1 MRLMHRC
8 GVLLSLCAV
17 ATMCLTNG
25 CQVIIQRPGEA
36 NGGCQTMATG
46 DCPTCGGA
54 GHACAAPME
63 GSSCGGGMVTACG
76 GSCPS
81 CGGGIC
87 HACGGGCR
95 GGCDGNGGCGCGDNL
110 PKELSKVSLPEY
122 VIEPPDILDLELV
135 RGAPL
140 PPYRLEPGDI
150 LQIQVP
156 DALPNEP
163 LSGIFLVEPNGA
175 INLGLSYGAVQVAGM
190 TVDEA
195 RAVIRR
201 QLLRVLK
208 EPRPIVTLYQT
219 RGLAQTISG
228 LHLVRVDGT
237 VSLGVYGSVYVA
249 GLNLRQARY
258 AIEKHLS
265 HYINRP
271 LLSLDV
277 SGFNS
282 KVYYVVYDGGGYG
295 MQIYRL
301 PITGNE
307 TVLDALGLVN
317 GLPAV
322 SSTHR
327 IWVARPSPCENGCD
341 QVLPVD
347 WKAVVEGGSTAT
359 NYQILPGDRIF
370 VKADALI
377 SIDNWVAKFLSPL
390 ERLMGFAL
398 LTGATIQTFKISN
411 GTGVGFVTPVVR

>member
-1 MRLMHRC
+1 MRRC

-17 ATMCLTNG
+17 VGMCLGNGG
-25 CQVIIQRPGEA
+25 CQVIIRPRDG
-36 NGGCQTMATG
+36 NGGYQPCAGG
-46 DCPTCGGA
+46 DCQA
-54 GHACAAPME
+54 
-63 GSSCGGGMVTACG
+63 CGGG
-76 GSCPS
+76 
-81 CGGGIC
+81 C
-87 HACGGGCR
+87 HACGGGGCKGGSCG
-95 GGCDGNGGCGCGDNL
+95 GGCSEGGCGCGDNL

-122 VIEPPDILDLELV
+122 VIEPPDILDLQLV
-135 RGAPL
+135 RGTPL
-140 PPYRLEPGDI
+140 APYRLEAGDA

-163 LSGIFLVEPNGA
+163 LSAVFLVEPEGS
-175 INLGLSYGAVQVAGM
+175 INLGLSYGSVRVLGM

-195 RAVIRR
+195 RAAIRR

-208 EPRPIVTLYQT
+208 DPRPVITLYQT
-219 RGLAQTISG
+219 RGIAQTVSG

-265 HYINRP
+265 HYITRP
-271 LLSLDV
+271 QISLDV

-282 KVYYVVYDGGGYG
+282 KVYYLVYDGGGYG

-307 TVLDALGLVN
+307 TVLDAIGLVN
-317 GLPAV
+317 GLPAI

-327 IWVARPSPCENGCD
+327 IWVARPAPCETGCD

-347 WKAVVEGGSTAT
+347 WKAVVEGASTAT
-359 NYQILPGDRIF
+359 NYQVLPGDRIF
-370 VKADALI
+370 VKADGLI
-377 SIDNWVAKFLSPL
+377 ATDNWIAKVLAPL
-390 ERLMGFAL
+390 QRLTGFAL
-398 LTGATIQTFKISN
+398 LIGSVKETFRSN
-411 GTGVGFVTPVVR
+411 GGNGVGFFTTVR

>member
-1 MRLMHRC
+1 MHRC

-17 ATMCLTNG
+17 AGMVLANGG
-25 CQVIIQRPGEA
+25 CQVIIQRARDG
-36 NGGCQTMATG
+36 NGGCQPYAGG
-46 DCPTCGGA
+46 DCQA
-54 GHACAAPME
+54 
-63 GSSCGGGMVTACG
+63 CGGGM
-76 GSCPS
+76 
-81 CGGGIC
+81 C
-87 HACGGGCR
+87 HACAGGGCQGGHC
-95 GGCDGNGGCGCGDNL
+95 GGCGEGGCGCGDNL
-110 PKELSKVSLPEY
+110 PKELCKVSLPEY
-122 VIEPPDILDLELV
+122 VIEPPDILVLQLV
-135 RGAPL
+135 RGTPL
-140 PPYRLEPGDI
+140 APYRLEAGDV

-163 LSGIFLVEPNGA
+163 LSGVFLVEPEGS
-175 INLGLSYGAVQVAGM
+175 INLGLSYGAVRVLGM
-190 TVDEA
+190 TADEA
-195 RAVIRR
+195 RIAIRR

-208 EPRPIVTLYQT
+208 DPRPVITLYQT
-219 RGLAQTISG
+219 RGIAQTVAG
-228 LHLVRVDGT
+228 EHLVRVDGT

-271 LLSLDV
+271 QISLDV

-307 TVLDALGLVN
+307 TVLDAIGLVN
-317 GLPAV
+317 GLPAI

-327 IWVARPSPCENGCD
+327 IWVARPAPCENGCD

-347 WKAVVEGGSTAT
+347 WKAVVEGASTAT
-359 NYQILPGDRIF
+359 NYQLLPGDRVF

-377 SIDNWVAKFLSPL
+377 ATDNWIAKFLAPI

-398 LTGATIQTFKISN
+398 LTGSTINTFRNN
-411 GTGVGFVTPVVR
+411 GNGNGVGFITTVR

>member
-1 MRLMHRC
+1 MRLTHRC

-17 ATMCLTNG
+17 VGMCLTNG
-25 CQVIIQRPGEA
+25 GCQVVIQRPGDA
-36 NGGCQTMATG
+36 NGGSQPVAGG
-46 DCPTCGGA
+46 DCA
-54 GHACAAPME
+54 
-63 GSSCGGGMVTACG
+63 
-76 GSCPS
+76 S

-87 HACGGGCR
+87 HACAGCK
-95 GGCDGNGGCGCGDNL
+95 GECGGCGCGDNL

-122 VIEPPDILDLELV
+122 VIEPPDILDIELV

-163 LSGIFLVEPNGA
+163 LSGVFLVEPEGS
-175 INLGLSYGAVQVAGM
+175 INLGLSYGSVRVVGM

-195 RAVIRR
+195 RAAIRR

-219 RGLAQTISG
+219 RGLAQTVSG

-265 HYINRP
+265 HYMTRP
-271 LLSLDV
+271 QISLDV

-307 TVLDALGLVN
+307 TVLDAISVVN

-327 IWVARPSPCENGCD
+327 IWIARPSPCENGCD

-347 WKAVVEGGSTAT
+347 WKAVVEGASTAT
-359 NYQILPGDRIF
+359 NYQILPGDRVF

-377 SIDNWVAKFLSPL
+377 SIDNWVAKILSPL

-398 LTGATIQTFKISN
+398 LTGSTIQTFRITN
-411 GTGVGFVTPVVR
+411 NGVGFVTPVIR